1 MELSAF
7 EYVTRKK
14 LRFVT
19 AKGHLPLEDLW
30 DLPLTSDTGKPN
42 LNDIAKSIHY
52 GMKEDETTFVEAE
65 TATGSPDDRN
75 MLEAVKRII
84 AVKVDERKAAATAR
98 DKAAQKQ
105 EIMEALAES
114 ERGALKSKTTEELR
128 AMLAAL

>member
-7 EYVTRKK
+7 EYVTRHK
-14 LRFVT
+14 LLFVT
-19 AKGHLPLEDLW
+19 SKGHLSLEDLW
-30 DLPLTSDTGKPN
+30 ELPLTSDTGKAN
-42 LNDIAKSIHY
+42 LNDIAKLIHH

-65 TATGSPDDRN
+65 TATVSPNDRN
-75 MLEAVKRII
+75 MLDAVKRII

-105 EIMEALAES
+105 EIMAAIVDA
-114 ERGALKSKTTEELR
+114 ERGALKSKTPEELR